1 MRCCFTFAVASA
13 TDEGGAMKALM
24 IPLALTLAGGLAAA
38 SDMPK
43 ASQKEG
49 AAMKETTLKGEVVS
63 TNADAKQLVLKTSSG
78 DETLTVTGK
87 AAAQLKELNAGEKVS
102 VKERN
107 NEVYSIA
114 IPKAKAKH
122 HASASSHTAQS
133 ASRKY

>member
-1 MRCCFTFAVASA
+1 
-13 TDEGGAMKALM
+13 MKALM

-43 ASQKEG
+43 ASQKESTT
-49 AAMKETTLKGEVVS
+49 AKKETTTTLKGEVVS

-87 AAAQLKELNAGEKVS
+87 AEAQLKDLNTGEKVS

-122 HASASSHTAQS
+122 HASASSQPAKS
-133 ASRKY
+133 AKRTY